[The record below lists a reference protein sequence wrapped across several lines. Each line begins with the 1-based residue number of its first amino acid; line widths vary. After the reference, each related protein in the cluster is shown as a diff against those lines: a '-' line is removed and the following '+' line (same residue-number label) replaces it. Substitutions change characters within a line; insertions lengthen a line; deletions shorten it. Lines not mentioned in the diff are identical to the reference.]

1 MQFSTFDLIEISLQE
16 VQTEFP
22 MSKKGCKSFYN
33 KDGVFIPKKFVKKMC
48 EKLCLQTDT
57 PRITITNPEQ
67 LIDQGKGQN
76 YIYILNNNNF
86 VMTYDFY
93 VLLKFIT

>member
-1 MQFSTFDLIEISLQE
+1 MQFSTCDLIEISLQE

-48 EKLCLQTDT
+48 EKLCL
-57 PRITITNPEQ
+57 
-67 LIDQGKGQN
+67 
-76 YIYILNNNNF
+76 
-86 VMTYDFY
+86 
-93 VLLKFIT
+93 

>member
-33 KDGVFIPKKFVKKMC
+33 KNGIFMPKKFVKKMC
-48 EKLCLQTDT
+48 EKLCL
-57 PRITITNPEQ
+57 
-67 LIDQGKGQN
+67 
-76 YIYILNNNNF
+76 
-86 VMTYDFY
+86 
-93 VLLKFIT
+93 